1 MPGLIGIGVGP
12 GDVELLTVKAVKAI
26 QNADI
31 IMCPASKETRP
42 SIALSVV
49 SSIIDKSKNQEIIKL
64 IFPMTKDKDILE
76 ESWKR
81 NAKIMA
87 ETVLKG
93 KNVVYLTVGDP
104 YLYSTWIYMHRDL
117 KEKYPDMN
125 ISVVPGIVSIFSFA
139 SKVGVSV
146 AEGAE
151 KVAIIPSCYDLSSVK
166 EIARHSESMIFLKD
180 GRYFDQVI
188 EVLKESG
195 FPDDSL
201 FAIGQDL
208 GTENEI
214 IRTMTWGE
222 VNDESLI
229 DKSKNQEI
237 VKLIFPMT
245 KDKDILEAHW
255 KENSKIMAEKV
266 LSGNNVVYLTVG
278 DPYLYSTWIYM
289 HREIRQNHPEMKITV
304 IPGIVSMFTFA
315 SKVGVSIA
323 EGAEKVAIIPSCY
336 DLSSVKEIAKNSEVL
351 VFLKD
356 GRYFDQVIEL
366 LKESGFPDNSIFAI
380 GQDLGTENEI
390 IRKLTLGEVNDDTL
404 TTKYFSILVVKRV

>member
-1 MPGLIGIGVGP
+1 MPGLVGIGVGP
-12 GDVELLTVKAVKAI
+12 GDVDLLTVKAVKAI
-26 QNADI
+26 HNADI
-31 IMCPASKETRP
+31 IMCPASKEDRP
-42 SIALSVV
+42 SIALSVIE
-49 SSIIDKSKNQEIIKL
+49 SIIDKSKNQEIIKL

-76 ESWKR
+76 ASWKR

-93 KNVVYLTVGDP
+93 KNVVYITVGDP

-117 KEKYPDMN
+117 KEKYPDMD

-166 EIARHSESMIFLKD
+166 EIARYSESMIFLKD

-195 FPDDSL
+195 FPDNSL

-214 IRTMTWGE
+214 IRTM
-222 VNDESLI
+222 
-229 DKSKNQEI
+229 
-237 VKLIFPMT
+237 
-245 KDKDILEAHW
+245 
-255 KENSKIMAEKV
+255 
-266 LSGNNVVYLTVG
+266 
-278 DPYLYSTWIYM
+278 
-289 HREIRQNHPEMKITV
+289 
-304 IPGIVSMFTFA
+304 
-315 SKVGVSIA
+315 
-323 EGAEKVAIIPSCY
+323 
-336 DLSSVKEIAKNSEVL
+336 
-351 VFLKD
+351 
-356 GRYFDQVIEL
+356 
-366 LKESGFPDNSIFAI
+366 
-380 GQDLGTENEI
+380 
-390 IRKLTLGEVNDDTL
+390 TLGEVNDDTL

>member
-1 MPGLIGIGVGP
+1 MPGLVGIGVGP

-26 QNADI
+26 HNADI
-31 IMCPASKETRP
+31 IMCPASKEDRP
-42 SIALSVV
+42 SIALSVIE
-49 SSIIDKSKNQEIIKL
+49 SIIDKSKNQEIIKL
-64 IFPMTKDKDILE
+64 IFPMTKDRDILE
-76 ESWKR
+76 TSWKK

-117 KEKYPDMN
+117 KEKYPDMD

-166 EIARHSESMIFLKD
+166 EIAKHSESMIFLKD

-195 FPDDSL
+195 FPDNSL

-214 IRTMTWGE
+214 IRTMT
-222 VNDESLI
+222 
-229 DKSKNQEI
+229 
-237 VKLIFPMT
+237 
-245 KDKDILEAHW
+245 
-255 KENSKIMAEKV
+255 
-266 LSGNNVVYLTVG
+266 
-278 DPYLYSTWIYM
+278 
-289 HREIRQNHPEMKITV
+289 
-304 IPGIVSMFTFA
+304 
-315 SKVGVSIA
+315 
-323 EGAEKVAIIPSCY
+323 
-336 DLSSVKEIAKNSEVL
+336 
-351 VFLKD
+351 
-356 GRYFDQVIEL
+356 
-366 LKESGFPDNSIFAI
+366 
-380 GQDLGTENEI
+380 
-390 IRKLTLGEVNDDTL
+390 LGEVNDSTL